1 MKRDLE
7 RTDYAVVV
15 KNRARMPKPWRWE
28 IYRAGRNTPIVKSNE
43 SFGTAT
49 EASQAGKVALRLFL
63 SEFQD

>member
-1 MKRDLE
+1 MIIIDHA
-7 RTDYAVVV
+7 DFSCVV
-15 KNRARMPKPWRWE
+15 KQRSTSLCWRWE

-49 EASQAGKVALRLFL
+49 EASQAGKAALRLFL